1 VLTRRIVRAGLLGS
15 ALTVLTLAGHTSA
28 GGALDVVGAGVTAV
42 VAVALAVALS
52 ARALSFPLLLA
63 VLLAGQGLL
72 HVLVTITAGHAH
84 AGAGPSSHPVVM
96 VAAHALAAL
105 VAAVLITHADRL
117 AARWQAF
124 LSTVLGASVPPLPT
138 PAMPPNA
145 GVARATSV
153 DAVLILLMHGVI
165 RRGPPSSVASA

>member
-1 VLTRRIVRAGLLGS
+1 MLTRRIVRAGLLGS

-28 GGALDVVGAGVTAV
+28 GGALDVVGAGITAV
-42 VAVALAVALS
+42 VAFALAVALS

-84 AGAGPSSHPVVM
+84 AAAGPSTHPAVM
-96 VAAHALAAL
+96 VVAHALAAL
-105 VAAVLITHADRL
+105 VAAALITHADHL

-124 LSTVLGASVPPLPT
+124 LATVLGASVLLLPT
-138 PAMPPNA
+138 PTLPPRR
-145 GVARATSV
+145 GIARATSA
-153 DAVLILLMHGVI
+153 DAMLVLLMHGVI
-165 RRGPPSSVASA
+165 RRGPPVSVASA

>member
-28 GGALDVVGAGVTAV
+28 GGALDVVGVGITAL
-42 VAVALAVALS
+42 VALALAVALS

-84 AGAGPSSHPVVM
+84 AAAGPSTDPVVM
-96 VAAHALAAL
+96 VVAHALAAL
-105 VAAVLITHADRL
+105 VAAALITYADHL

-124 LSTVLGASVPPLPT
+124 LATVLGASVPSLPT
-138 PAMPPNA
+138 PSLSTRTGVPRADSAA
-145 GVARATSV
+145 GAL
-153 DAVLILLMHGVI
+153 VLLLHGVV